1 MLNFCAEN
9 IFQWNSS
16 SSYWLTSGYIWD
28 SQISSELSL
37 ALYEF
42 SSSQLRKRLSL
53 SIRNSLLPTSAGIYL
68 PWTALTNSIYII
80 SDETWHLCYTHA
92 SYFYR
97 SCNFLFIWEGQWA
110 FKLFFLLS
118 ASHYALN
125 QLLNV
130 FRLLSCNYL
139 YGHPNLILKK
149 KSWYKQG

>member
-1 MLNFCAEN
+1 MLNFYADN

-28 SQISSELSL
+28 NQISSELSL

-42 SSSQLRKRLSL
+42 SSNLLRKRLFL

-68 PWTALTNSIYII
+68 LLTALTNSIYII
-80 SDETWHLCYTHA
+80 SDETWHLCYTMPHISTDHA
-92 SYFYR
+92 IS
-97 SCNFLFIWEGQWA
+97 SLSGKDSEHSNP
-110 FKLFFLLS
+110 FFLLS

-130 FRLLSCNYL
+130 FRLLSCSYL
-139 YGHPNLILKK
+139 YGHSILI
-149 KSWYKQG
+149 